1 MAYKIKVISLLR
13 KPNPDATRLLV
24 FELLSQVNREGAYA
38 NIRLPDLLGKSKLNA
53 KDRNLATEMAYGTL
67 RMQGLLDH
75 IASKFTDRP
84 FNELDPKIQDLLRM
98 GIYQLTQMRIPDHA
112 AVGETVEVARKVSG
126 DSKSSYVNAILRKVS
141 AAEISSSDLDLLP
154 EAEKLSIKF
163 SHPVWIVNAF
173 YDQLKNWES
182 VERLLA
188 ADNQPARPDI
198 VAWPTKSTEAE
209 FLEYGAKKIDKT
221 KKGFTIEG
229 APSDFAPIVERRAGV
244 QDRGSQIVVEDFLAT
259 WKPGLK
265 WLDMCAGP
273 GGKAAYLYYSLKS
286 IEDNVYF
293 LANEPVPHRAEL
305 VKRVIGNEIVVSFD
319 GTKSDN
325 FDGKFDRIL
334 VDAPCTG
341 LGALRRRPEAR
352 WRKKPSDLK
361 ELVSIQHQLLESAYK
376 LLLPFGII
384 AYVTCSPHISET
396 KAQVANFLADHD
408 DMQLLN
414 IAFLDGANQ
423 DGINADGTVQL
434 WTHLNQS
441 DCMFIAFLQKID

>member
-1 MAYKIKVISLLR
+1 LR
-13 KPNPDATRLLV
+13 KANPDATRLLV
-24 FELLSQVNREGAYA
+24 FDLLSQVNREGAYA
-38 NIRLPDLLGKSKLNA
+38 NIRLPDLLGKSKLNS

-75 IASKFTDRP
+75 IAGKFTDRP

-112 AVGETVEVARKVSG
+112 AVGETVEVARMVAG

-141 AAEISSSDLDLLP
+141 AAEVLNTELDSLP
-154 EAEKLSIKF
+154 IVEKLSIKY
-163 SHPVWIVNAF
+163 SHPIWIVNAF

-182 VERLLA
+182 VEQLLA
-188 ADNQPARPDI
+188 ADNQPTRPDL

-209 FLEYGAKKIDKT
+209 FLDKGAQKIEKI
-221 KKGFTIEG
+221 KNGFTIEG
-229 APSDFAPIVERRAGV
+229 IPSDFIPVIERRAGV

-286 IEDNVYF
+286 LEDNVDF

-305 VKRVIGNEIVVSFD
+305 VKRVIGNEIVTSFD
-319 GTKSDN
+319 GTKSES
-325 FDGKFDRIL
+325 FGGKFDRIL

-361 ELVSIQHQLLESAYK
+361 ELVSIQHQLLESAYR

-396 KAQVANFLADHD
+396 RAQVANFLADHD
-408 DMQLLN
+408 DMKILN
-414 IAFLDGANQ
+414 ISSLVEANRS
-423 DGINADGTVQL
+423 GINPDGTVQL
-434 WTHLNQS
+434 WTHLDQS
-441 DCMFIAFLQKID
+441 DSMFIAFLQKID

>member
-1 MAYKIKVISLLR
+1 MR
-13 KPNPDATRLLV
+13 KANPDATRLLV
-24 FELLSQVNREGAYA
+24 FDLLSQVNREGAYA
-38 NIRLPDLLGKSKLNA
+38 NIRLPDLLSKSKLNA
-53 KDRNLATEMAYGTL
+53 KDRALATEMAYGTL

-75 IASKFTDRP
+75 IAGKFTDRP

-112 AVGETVEVARKVSG
+112 AVGETVEVARMVAG

-141 AAEISSSDLDLLP
+141 GDKAQLAELDLLP
-154 EAEKLSIKF
+154 IVEKLSIKY
-163 SHPVWIVNAF
+163 SHPIWIVNAF
-173 YDQLKNWES
+173 YDQLKSWES
-182 VERLLA
+182 VEQLLD
-188 ADNQPARPDI
+188 ADNQATRPDL

-209 FLEYGAKKIDKT
+209 FLNAGAQKIESIKN
-221 KKGFTIEG
+221 GFTIE
-229 APSDFAPIVERRAGV
+229 AIPSEFTPVIERRAGV
-244 QDRGSQIVVEDFLAT
+244 QDRGSQIVVEDLLAT
-259 WKPGLK
+259 WRPGLK

-286 IEDNVYF
+286 LEESVDF

-319 GTKSDN
+319 GTKSEC
-325 FDGKFDRIL
+325 FSGQFDRIL
-334 VDAPCTG
+334 IDAPCTG

-361 ELVSIQHQLLESAYK
+361 ELVSIQHQLLESAYR
-376 LLLPFGII
+376 LLLPLGII

-408 DMQLLN
+408 DMK
-414 IAFLDGANQ
+414 ILDISSLVGANQ
-423 DGINADGTVQL
+423 SGINPDGTVQL

-441 DCMFIAFLQKID
+441 DSMFIAFLQKID

>member
-1 MAYKIKVISLLR
+1 MR
-13 KPNPDATRLLV
+13 KANPDATRLLV
-24 FELLSQVNREGAYA
+24 FDLLSQVNREGAYA
-38 NIRLPDLLGKSKLNA
+38 NIRLPDLLNKSKLNA
-53 KDRNLATEMAYGTL
+53 KDRALATEMAYGTL

-75 IASKFTDRP
+75 IAGKFTDRP

-112 AVGETVEVARKVSG
+112 AVGETVEVARMVAG
-126 DSKSSYVNAILRKVS
+126 DSKASYVNAILRKVS
-141 AAEISSSDLDLLP
+141 GDKAQLTELDLLP
-154 EAEKLSIKF
+154 IVEKLSIKY
-163 SHPVWIVNAF
+163 SHPIWIVNAF
-173 YDQLKNWES
+173 YDQLKSWES
-182 VERLLA
+182 VEQLLD
-188 ADNQPARPDI
+188 ADNQPTRPDL

-209 FLEYGAKKIDKT
+209 FLNAGAQKIESIKN
-221 KKGFTIEG
+221 GFTIE
-229 APSDFAPIVERRAGV
+229 AIPSEFTPVIERRAGV
-244 QDRGSQIVVEDFLAT
+244 QDRGSQIVVEDLLAT
-259 WKPGLK
+259 WRPGLK

-286 IEDNVYF
+286 LEESVDF

-319 GTKSDN
+319 GTKPES
-325 FDGKFDRIL
+325 FTGQFDRIL
-334 VDAPCTG
+334 IDAPCTG

-361 ELVSIQHQLLESAYK
+361 ELVSIQHQLLESAYR
-376 LLLPFGII
+376 LLLPLGII

-408 DMQLLN
+408 DMKLLD
-414 IAFLDGANQ
+414 ISSLVGANQ
-423 DGINADGTVQL
+423 SGINPDGTVQL

-441 DCMFIAFLQKID
+441 DSMFIAFLQKID

>member
-1 MAYKIKVISLLR
+1 MR
-13 KPNPDATRLLV
+13 KANPDATRLLV
-24 FELLSQVNREGAYA
+24 FDLLSQVNREGAYA
-38 NIRLPDLLGKSKLNA
+38 NIRLPDLLSKSKLNA
-53 KDRNLATEMAYGTL
+53 KDRALATEMAYGTL

-75 IASKFTDRP
+75 IAGKFTDRP

-112 AVGETVEVARKVSG
+112 AVGETVEVARMVAG

-141 AAEISSSDLDLLP
+141 GDKAQLAELDLLP
-154 EAEKLSIKF
+154 IVEKLSIKY
-163 SHPVWIVNAF
+163 SHPIWIVNAF
-173 YDQLKNWES
+173 YDQLKSWES
-182 VERLLA
+182 VEQLLA
-188 ADNQPARPDI
+188 ADNQATRPDL

-209 FLEYGAKKIDKT
+209 FLNAGAQKIESIKN
-221 KKGFTIEG
+221 GFTIE
-229 APSDFAPIVERRAGV
+229 AIPSEFTPVIERRAGV
-244 QDRGSQIVVEDFLAT
+244 QDRGSQIVVEDLLAT
-259 WKPGLK
+259 WRPGLK

-286 IEDNVYF
+286 LEESVDF

-319 GTKSDN
+319 GTKPES
-325 FDGKFDRIL
+325 FTGQFDRIL
-334 VDAPCTG
+334 IDAPCTG

-361 ELVSIQHQLLESAYK
+361 ELVSIQHQLLESAYR
-376 LLLPFGII
+376 LLLPLGII

-408 DMQLLN
+408 DMR
-414 IAFLDGANQ
+414 ILDISSLVGAKQ
-423 DGINADGTVQL
+423 SGINPDGTVQL

-441 DCMFIAFLQKID
+441 DSMFIAFLQKID

>member
-1 MAYKIKVISLLR
+1 MR
-13 KPNPDATRLLV
+13 KANPDATRLLV
-24 FELLSQVNREGAYA
+24 FDLLSQVNREGAYA
-38 NIRLPDLLGKSKLNA
+38 NIRLPDLLGKSKLNS

-75 IASKFTDRP
+75 IAGKFTDRP

-112 AVGETVEVARKVSG
+112 AVGETVEVARMVAG

-141 AAEISSSDLDLLP
+141 AAEVLNTELDSLP
-154 EAEKLSIKF
+154 IVEKLSIKY
-163 SHPVWIVNAF
+163 SHPIWIVNAF

-182 VERLLA
+182 VEQLLA
-188 ADNQPARPDI
+188 ADNQPTRPDL

-209 FLEYGAKKIDKT
+209 FLDKGAQKIEKI
-221 KKGFTIEG
+221 KNGFTIEG
-229 APSDFAPIVERRAGV
+229 IPSDFIPVIERRAGV

-286 IEDNVYF
+286 LEDNVDF

-305 VKRVIGNEIVVSFD
+305 VKRVIGNEIVTSFD
-319 GTKSDN
+319 GTKSES
-325 FDGKFDRIL
+325 FGGKFDRIL

-361 ELVSIQHQLLESAYK
+361 ELVSIQHQLLESAYR

-396 KAQVANFLADHD
+396 RAQVANFLADHD
-408 DMQLLN
+408 DMKILN
-414 IAFLDGANQ
+414 ISSLVEANRS
-423 DGINADGTVQL
+423 GINPDGTVQL
-434 WTHLNQS
+434 WTHLDQS
-441 DCMFIAFLQKID
+441 DSMFIAFLQKID

>member
-1 MAYKIKVISLLR
+1 LR
-13 KPNPDATRLLV
+13 KANPDAARLLV
-24 FELLSQVNREGAYA
+24 FDLLSQVNREGAYA
-38 NIRLPDLLGKSKLNA
+38 NIRLPDLLSKSKLNA
-53 KDRNLATEMAYGTL
+53 KDRALATEMAYGTL

-75 IASKFTDRP
+75 IAGKFTDRP

-112 AVGETVEVARKVSG
+112 AVGETVEVARKVAG
-126 DSKSSYVNAILRKVS
+126 DSKASYVNAILRKVS
-141 AAEISSSDLDLLP
+141 GDKAQLTELDLLP
-154 EAEKLSIKF
+154 IVEKLSIKY
-163 SHPVWIVNAF
+163 SHPIWIVNAF
-173 YDQLKNWES
+173 YDQLKSWES
-182 VERLLA
+182 VEQLLV
-188 ADNQPARPDI
+188 ADNQATRPDL

-209 FLEYGAKKIDKT
+209 FLNAGAQKIESIKN
-221 KKGFTIEG
+221 GFTIE
-229 APSDFAPIVERRAGV
+229 AIPSEFTPVIERRAGV
-244 QDRGSQIVVEDFLAT
+244 QDRGSQIVVEDLLAT
-259 WKPGLK
+259 WRPGLK

-286 IEDNVYF
+286 LEESVDF

-319 GTKSDN
+319 GTKPES
-325 FDGKFDRIL
+325 FTGQFDRIL
-334 VDAPCTG
+334 IDAPCTG

-361 ELVSIQHQLLESAYK
+361 ELVSIQHQLLESAYR
-376 LLLPFGII
+376 LLLPLGII

-408 DMQLLN
+408 DMK
-414 IAFLDGANQ
+414 ILDISSLVGANQ
-423 DGINADGTVQL
+423 SGINPDGTVQL

-441 DCMFIAFLQKID
+441 DSMFIAFLQKID

>member
-1 MAYKIKVISLLR
+1 MR
-13 KPNPDATRLLV
+13 KANPDATRLLV
-24 FELLSQVNREGAYA
+24 FDLLSQVNREGAYA
-38 NIRLPDLLGKSKLNA
+38 NIRLPDLLGKSKLNS

-67 RMQGLLDH
+67 RMQGFLDH
-75 IASKFTDRP
+75 IAGKFTDRP
-84 FNELDPKIQDLLRM
+84 FNELEPKIQDLLRM

-112 AVGETVEVARKVSG
+112 AVGETVEVARMVAG

-141 AAEISSSDLDLLP
+141 AAEVLNTELDSLP
-154 EAEKLSIKF
+154 IVEKLSIKY
-163 SHPVWIVNAF
+163 SHPIWIVNAF

-182 VERLLA
+182 VEQLLA
-188 ADNQPARPDI
+188 ADNQPTRPDL

-209 FLEYGAKKIDKT
+209 FLDKGAQKIEKI
-221 KKGFTIEG
+221 KNGFTIEG
-229 APSDFAPIVERRAGV
+229 IPSDFIPVIERRAGV

-286 IEDNVYF
+286 LEDNVDF
-293 LANEPVPHRAEL
+293 LANEPVAHRAEL
-305 VKRVIGNEIVVSFD
+305 VKRVIGNEIVTSFD
-319 GTKSDN
+319 GTKSES
-325 FDGKFDRIL
+325 FGGKFDRIL

-361 ELVSIQHQLLESAYK
+361 ELVSIQHQLLESAYR
-376 LLLPFGII
+376 LLLPSGII

-408 DMQLLN
+408 DMKILN
-414 IAFLDGANQ
+414 ISSLVEANRS
-423 DGINADGTVQL
+423 GINPDGTVQL
-434 WTHLNQS
+434 WTHLDQS
-441 DCMFIAFLQKID
+441 DSMFIAFLQKID

>member
-1 MAYKIKVISLLR
+1 LR
-13 KPNPDATRLLV
+13 KANPDATRLLV
-24 FELLSQVNREGAYA
+24 FDLLSQVNREGAYA
-38 NIRLPDLLGKSKLNA
+38 NIRLPDLLGKSKLSS
-53 KDRNLATEMAYGTL
+53 KDSKLATEMAYGTL

-75 IASKFTDRP
+75 IAGKFTDRP

-112 AVGETVEVARKVSG
+112 AVGETVEVARMVAG

-141 AAEISSSDLDLLP
+141 GAEVLNTELDSLP
-154 EAEKLSIKF
+154 IVEKLSIKY

-182 VERLLA
+182 VEQLLV
-188 ADNQPARPDI
+188 ADNQPTRPDL
-198 VAWPTKSTEAE
+198 VVWPTKSTEAE
-209 FLEYGAKKIDKT
+209 FLDKGAQKIERIKN
-221 KKGFTIEG
+221 GFTIEG
-229 APSDFAPIVERRAGV
+229 IPSDFIPVIERRAGV

-286 IEDNVYF
+286 LEENVNF
-293 LANEPVPHRAEL
+293 LANEPVSHRAEL
-305 VKRVIGNEIVVSFD
+305 VKRVIGNEIVTSFD
-319 GTKSDN
+319 GTKSES
-325 FDGKFDRIL
+325 FGGKFDRIL

-361 ELVSIQHQLLESAYK
+361 ELVSIQHQLLESAYR

-396 KAQVANFLADHD
+396 KAQVANFLADHN
-408 DMQLLN
+408 DMKILN
-414 IAFLDGANQ
+414 ISSLVESNRS
-423 DGINADGTVQL
+423 GINPDGTVQL
-434 WTHLNQS
+434 WTHLDQS
-441 DCMFIAFLQKID
+441 DSMFIAFLQKID

>member
-1 MAYKIKVISLLR
+1 LR
-13 KPNPDATRLLV
+13 KANPDATRLLV
-24 FELLSQVNREGAYA
+24 FDLLSQVNREGAYA
-38 NIRLPDLLGKSKLNA
+38 NIRLPDLLSKSKLNA
-53 KDRNLATEMAYGTL
+53 KDRALATEMAYGTL

-75 IASKFTDRP
+75 IAGKFTDRP

-112 AVGETVEVARKVSG
+112 AVGETVEVARMVAG

-141 AAEISSSDLDLLP
+141 GDKAQLAELDLLP
-154 EAEKLSIKF
+154 IVEKLSIKY
-163 SHPVWIVNAF
+163 SHPIWIVNAF
-173 YDQLKNWES
+173 YDQLKSWES
-182 VERLLA
+182 VEQLLA
-188 ADNQPARPDI
+188 ADNQATRPDL

-209 FLEYGAKKIDKT
+209 FLNAGAQKIESIKN
-221 KKGFTIEG
+221 GFTIE
-229 APSDFAPIVERRAGV
+229 AIPSEFTPVIERRAGV
-244 QDRGSQIVVEDFLAT
+244 QDRGSQIVVEDLLAT
-259 WKPGLK
+259 WRPGLK

-286 IEDNVYF
+286 LEESVDF

-319 GTKSDN
+319 GTKPES
-325 FDGKFDRIL
+325 FTGQFDRIL
-334 VDAPCTG
+334 IDAPCTG

-361 ELVSIQHQLLESAYK
+361 ELVSIQHQLLESAYR
-376 LLLPFGII
+376 LLLPLGII

-408 DMQLLN
+408 DMK
-414 IAFLDGANQ
+414 ILDISSLVGANQ
-423 DGINADGTVQL
+423 SGINPDGTVQL

-441 DCMFIAFLQKID
+441 DSMFIAFLQKID

>member
-1 MAYKIKVISLLR
+1 MR
-13 KPNPDATRLLV
+13 KANPDAARLLV
-24 FELLSQVNREGAYA
+24 FDLLSQVNREGAYA
-38 NIRLPDLLGKSKLNA
+38 NIRLPDLLSKSKLNA
-53 KDRNLATEMAYGTL
+53 KDRALATEMAYGTL

-75 IASKFTDRP
+75 IAGKFTDRP

-112 AVGETVEVARKVSG
+112 AVGETVEVARKVAG
-126 DSKSSYVNAILRKVS
+126 DSKASYVNAILRKVS
-141 AAEISSSDLDLLP
+141 GDKAQLTELDLLP
-154 EAEKLSIKF
+154 IVEKLSIKY
-163 SHPVWIVNAF
+163 SHPIWIVNAF
-173 YDQLKNWES
+173 YDQLKSWES
-182 VERLLA
+182 VEQLLV
-188 ADNQPARPDI
+188 ADNQATRPDL

-209 FLEYGAKKIDKT
+209 FLNAGAQKIESIKN
-221 KKGFTIEG
+221 GFTIE
-229 APSDFAPIVERRAGV
+229 AIPSEFTPVIERRAGV
-244 QDRGSQIVVEDFLAT
+244 QDRGSQIVVEDLLAT
-259 WKPGLK
+259 WRPGLK

-286 IEDNVYF
+286 LEESVDF

-319 GTKSDN
+319 GTKPES
-325 FDGKFDRIL
+325 FTGQFDRIL
-334 VDAPCTG
+334 IDAPCTG

-361 ELVSIQHQLLESAYK
+361 ELVSIQHQLLESAYR
-376 LLLPFGII
+376 LLLPLGII

-408 DMQLLN
+408 DMK
-414 IAFLDGANQ
+414 ILDISSLVGANQ
-423 DGINADGTVQL
+423 SGINPDGTVQL

-441 DCMFIAFLQKID
+441 DSMFIAFLQKID

>member
-1 MAYKIKVISLLR
+1 MR
-13 KPNPDATRLLV
+13 KANPDATRLLV
-24 FELLSQVNREGAYA
+24 YDLLSQVNREGAYA
-38 NIRLPDLLGKSKLNA
+38 NIRLPDLLSKSKLNA

-75 IASKFTDRP
+75 IAGKFTDRP
-84 FNELDPKIQDLLRM
+84 FHELDPKIQDLIRM

-112 AVGETVEVARKVSG
+112 AVGETVEVARMVAG

-141 AAEISSSDLDLLP
+141 GAEVLNTELDSLP
-154 EAEKLSIKF
+154 VAEKLSIKY

-182 VERLLA
+182 VEQLLA
-188 ADNQPARPDI
+188 ADNQPTRPDL
-198 VAWPTKSTEAE
+198 VAWPTKSTELE
-209 FLEYGAKKIDKT
+209 FLDKGAQKIEKI
-221 KKGFTIEG
+221 KNGFTIEG
-229 APSDFAPIVERRAGV
+229 IPSDFIPVIERRAGV

-286 IEDNVYF
+286 LEDSVDF

-305 VKRVIGNEIVVSFD
+305 VKRVIGNEIVTSYD
-319 GTKSDN
+319 GTKAEI
-325 FDGKFDRIL
+325 FAGKFDRIL

-361 ELVSIQHQLLESAYK
+361 ELVSIQHQLLESAYR
-376 LLLPFGII
+376 LLLSFGII

-408 DMQLLN
+408 DMKILN
-414 IAFLDGANQ
+414 ISSLVEANRS
-423 DGINADGTVQL
+423 GINPDGTVQL
-434 WTHLNQS
+434 WTHLDQS
-441 DCMFIAFLQKID
+441 DSMFIAFLQKID

>member
-1 MAYKIKVISLLR
+1 LR
-13 KPNPDATRLLV
+13 KANPDAARLLV
-24 FELLSQVNREGAYA
+24 FDLLSQVNREGAYA
-38 NIRLPDLLGKSKLNA
+38 NIRLPDLLSKSKLNA
-53 KDRNLATEMAYGTL
+53 KDRALATEMAYGTL

-75 IASKFTDRP
+75 IAGKFTDRP

-112 AVGETVEVARKVSG
+112 AVGETVEVARMVAG
-126 DSKSSYVNAILRKVS
+126 DSKASYVNAILRKVS
-141 AAEISSSDLDLLP
+141 GDKAQLTELDLLP
-154 EAEKLSIKF
+154 IVEKLSIKY
-163 SHPVWIVNAF
+163 SHPIWIVNAF
-173 YDQLKNWES
+173 YDQLKSWES
-182 VERLLA
+182 VEQLLV
-188 ADNQPARPDI
+188 ADNQATRPDL

-209 FLEYGAKKIDKT
+209 FLNAGAQKIESIKN
-221 KKGFTIEG
+221 GFTIE
-229 APSDFAPIVERRAGV
+229 AIPSEFTPVIERRAGV
-244 QDRGSQIVVEDFLAT
+244 QDRGSQIVVEDLLAT
-259 WKPGLK
+259 WRPGLK

-286 IEDNVYF
+286 LEESVDF

-319 GTKSDN
+319 GTKPES
-325 FDGKFDRIL
+325 FTGQFDRIL
-334 VDAPCTG
+334 IDAPCTG

-361 ELVSIQHQLLESAYK
+361 ELVSIQHQLLESAYR
-376 LLLPFGII
+376 LLLPLGII

-408 DMQLLN
+408 DMK
-414 IAFLDGANQ
+414 ILDISSLVGANQ
-423 DGINADGTVQL
+423 SGINPDGTVQL

-441 DCMFIAFLQKID
+441 DSMFIAFLQKID

>member
-1 MAYKIKVISLLR
+1 LR
-13 KPNPDATRLLV
+13 KANPDAIRLLV
-24 FELLSQVNREGAYA
+24 FDLLSQVNREGAYA
-38 NIRLPDLLGKSKLNA
+38 NIRLPDLLGKSKLNS

-75 IASKFTDRP
+75 IAGKFTDRP

-112 AVGETVEVARKVSG
+112 AVGETVEVARMVAG

-141 AAEISSSDLDLLP
+141 AAEVLNTELDSLP
-154 EAEKLSIKF
+154 IVEKLSKKY

-182 VERLLA
+182 VEQLLA
-188 ADNQPARPDI
+188 ADNQPTRPDL
-198 VAWPTKSTEAE
+198 VVWPTKSTEAE
-209 FLEYGAKKIDKT
+209 FLDKGAQKIEKI
-221 KKGFTIEG
+221 KNGFTIEG
-229 APSDFAPIVERRAGV
+229 IPSDFIPIIERRAGV

-286 IEDNVYF
+286 LEDNVDF
-293 LANEPVPHRAEL
+293 FANEPVPHRAEL
-305 VKRVIGNEIVVSFD
+305 VKRVIGNEIVTSFD
-319 GTKSDN
+319 GTKSES
-325 FDGKFDRIL
+325 FGGKFDRIL

-361 ELVSIQHQLLESAYK
+361 ELVSIQHQLLESAYR
-376 LLLPFGII
+376 LLLPSGII

-408 DMQLLN
+408 DMKILN
-414 IAFLDGANQ
+414 ISSLVEANRS
-423 DGINADGTVQL
+423 GINPDGTVQL
-434 WTHLNQS
+434 WTHLDQS
-441 DCMFIAFLQKID
+441 DSMFIAFLQKID